1 MMEKSIEILNDWLNA
16 VNSADVEKLIALYD
30 QSAILTPTFSNR
42 ILKSP
47 EDRREYFLKL
57 ADREDLNISLH
68 ENTLVIQE
76 LSDNIYILNGIY
88 NWKFKVD
95 GELLNFEARFT
106 YVINISKKNP
116 IIHHHSSQIPRMI

>member
-1 MMEKSIEILNDWLNA
+1 MEKTKSVLNDWLNA

-47 EDRREYFLKL
+47 EERREYFLKL
-57 ADREDLNISLH
+57 ASRENLSISLH
-68 ENTLVIQE
+68 ENTLAIQE
-76 LSDNIYILNGIY
+76 LSDNIHILSGIY

-106 YVINISKKNP
+106 YVIDISKRNP